1 MAKKVTSREE
11 FVAGLKE
18 AAAEAGVKGKEL
30 ADKAGKDAEEVKKA
44 AVKAKDSAKAS
55 AKASGEK
62 AKTHVKAAGEKAK
75 SATEKVKKEVKNAGA
90 TVKAKAELAKD
101 DIKKTV
107 VVQFDGEDRVV
118 DEVVER
124 ALKDYKSKSNKPLKD
139 IKVYIKPEDRS
150 AYYVVNGSYADRI
163 DL

>member
-18 AAAEAGVKGKEL
+18 AAAEAGAKGKEL
-30 ADKAGKDAEEVKKA
+30 AGKAGKEAGEVKKA
-44 AVKAKDSAKAS
+44 AVKAKDSAKTT
-55 AKASGEK
+55 GEK
-62 AKTHVKAAGEKAK
+62 AKNQAKAAGEKAK
-75 SATEKVKKEVKNAGA
+75 SATEKVKKEVKNASA
-90 TVKAKAELAKD
+90 SVKAKAELAKSEV
-101 DIKKTV
+101 KKTV
-107 VVQFDGEDRVV
+107 VVQFEGEDRVV
-118 DEVVER
+118 DDVVER
-124 ALKDYKSKSNKPLKD
+124 AVKDYKTKSNKPLKD